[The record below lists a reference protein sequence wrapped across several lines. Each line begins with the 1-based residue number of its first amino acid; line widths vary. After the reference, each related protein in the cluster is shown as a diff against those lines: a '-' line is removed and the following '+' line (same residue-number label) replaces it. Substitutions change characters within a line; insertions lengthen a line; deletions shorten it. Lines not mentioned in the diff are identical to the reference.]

1 MHEVDME
8 DNKFSSSL
16 GKKYFDMTTETFES
30 ISIKFK
36 SQSEHTINGE
46 HFDLEM
52 QLYFRGV

>member
-1 MHEVDME
+1 ME